1 MCGRTDGNSS
11 VSPTFASPSGLTPL
25 ADNYDLNELWY
36 EYEAKKTAARE
47 AEITTKAMD
56 VEA

>member
-1 MCGRTDGNSS
+1 VFLQTADH
-11 VSPTFASPSGLTPL
+11 

-36 EYEAKKTAARE
+36 EYEAKKTAQRAAE
-47 AEITTKAMD
+47 AESKQAQAAQPQAMD